1 MVQFLFSISMFI
13 FWRTIRA
20 PKKTGLSKPR
30 PRWASLQP
38 RHGMG
43 FVLSNDVAKFIA
55 EMSKK
60 LPLRQATAW
69 RKQWTRDLETFETI
83 CRYLGGGTSSVNW
96 IYPHFTEKP
105 FETPPEKS
113 QAGRDGGEFHR
124 LMCTW
129 SLTLMGVFS
138 WRWASQSLAE
148 LRGFVGGYP
157 QLDGLFRWFRKVE
170 NQLGWCQVVPLF

>member
-1 MVQFLFSISMFI
+1 MFWLVKSQCLLVKSCLIPIYFLMVQFLFSISMFI

-20 PKKTGLSKPR
+20 PKKTTGLSKPR
-30 PRWASLQP
+30 PRWAAP

-83 CRYLGGGTSSVNW
+83 FRYLGGRTSSVNW

-105 FETPPEKS
+105 FETPP
-113 QAGRDGGEFHR
+113 QTIP
-124 LMCTW
+124 M
-129 SLTLMGVFS
+129 
-138 WRWASQSLAE
+138 RWCRIPSPAVHLE
-148 LRGFVGGYP
+148 LD
-157 QLDGLFRWFRKVE
+157 LDGSV
-170 NQLGWCQVVPLF
+170 

>member
-1 MVQFLFSISMFI
+1 MFNPNIFSQLKKLFLMVQFLFSISMFI

-20 PKKTGLSKPR
+20 PKKTTGLSKPR

-105 FETPPEKS
+105 FETPPEKIP
-113 QAGRDGGEFHR
+113 
-124 LMCTW
+124 
-129 SLTLMGVFS
+129 S
-138 WRWASQSLAE
+138 WKRWWRIPSPAVHLE
-148 LRGFVGGYP
+148 LD
-157 QLDGLFRWFRKVE
+157 LDGSV
-170 NQLGWCQVVPLF
+170 